1 MTNRILAMA
10 VFAFAFAMPAAAQS
24 SSSAPHT
31 GGFSPFRG
39 RDYAGTEF
47 DARTLEQEGCP
58 LEVSVTNVG
67 RDERGVTLTVRV
79 ANPGAEPVARH
90 VIAVWVLASDGTV
103 RGSQQ
108 SKQSKAL
115 AAGESRHQDVTL
127 RTIRVQAGDTLV
139 AAVQETAGATP
150 WRKDAKA
157 LEAEVKAA
165 LGR

>member
-1 MTNRILAMA
+1 MTRSVLAMA
-10 VFAFAFAMPAAAQS
+10 VIILGCVGPAAAQS

-58 LEVSVTNVG
+58 IEVSVTSVG
-67 RDERGVTLTVRV
+67 RDDRGVTLTVRV
-79 ANPGAEPVARH
+79 VNPGHEAVARH
-90 VIAVWVLASDGTV
+90 VIAVWVLASDGTM

-108 SKQSKAL
+108 SKQSKTL

-127 RTIRVQAGDTLV
+127 RTIRVQAGDTIV
-139 AAVQETAGATP
+139 AAVQEAAGAAP
-150 WRKDAKA
+150 WRKDAKS

>member
-1 MTNRILAMA
+1 MTRSVLALAVIILGC
-10 VFAFAFAMPAAAQS
+10 VGPAAAQS

-47 DARTLEQEGCP
+47 DALALEQEGCP
-58 LEVSVTNVG
+58 LELAIASVG
-67 RDERGVTLTVRV
+67 RDDRGVTLTIRV
-79 ANPGAEPVARH
+79 ANPSGEPVVRH
-90 VIAVWVLASDGTV
+90 VIAVWVLAADGTV

-115 AAGESRHQDVTL
+115 AAAQSRHQDVAL
-127 RTIRVQAGDTLV
+127 RTLRVQAGDTIV
-139 AAVQETAGATP
+139 VAVQEAIGAEP
-150 WRKDAKA
+150 WRTHLKT

-165 LGR
+165 LGK

>member
-1 MTNRILAMA
+1 MTRRGFA
-10 VFAFAFAMPAAAQS
+10 VAVIVVACVGPAAAQS

-47 DARTLEQEGCP
+47 DALALEQGGCP
-58 LEVSVTNVG
+58 LELSIASVG
-67 RDERGVTLTVRV
+67 RDDRGVTLTIRV
-79 ANPGAEPVARH
+79 ANPSEGPIVGH
-90 VIAVWVLASDGTV
+90 VIAVWVLAADGTV

-115 AAGESRHQDVTL
+115 AAAESRHQDVAL
-127 RTIRVQAGDTLV
+127 RTLRVQAGDTIV
-139 AAVQETAGATP
+139 AAVQEAIGTAR
-150 WRKDAKA
+150 WRKDTTA

-165 LGR
+165 LGK